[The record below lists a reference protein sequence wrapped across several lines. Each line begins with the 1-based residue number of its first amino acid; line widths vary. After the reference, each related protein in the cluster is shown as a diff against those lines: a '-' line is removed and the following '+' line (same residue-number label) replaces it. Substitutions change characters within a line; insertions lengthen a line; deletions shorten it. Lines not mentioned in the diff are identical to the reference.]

1 MLSRCHH
8 GVGGSP
14 VIKNVF
20 RSSSNNPQH
29 AKAQQSD
36 LDLELPERL
45 HSDDEN
51 DDETP

>member
-1 MLSRCHH
+1 MLMLSRCHH

-36 LDLELPERL
+36 LAPEKL
-45 HSDDEN
+45 HSDDEK
-51 DDETP
+51 P